1 MVWYQLPL
9 NNTTFKRITVDQGAE
24 IERLRDEFKNTSA
37 MCIEQTIC
45 EWCAIW
51 RVFHDNGK
59 FLDKL
64 PTMP

>member
-9 NNTTFKRITVDQGAE
+9 NNTTFKRITVDQEAE
-24 IERLRDEFKNTSA
+24 IERLRGEFKNTSA
-37 MCIEQTIC
+37 MCIEKTIC
-45 EWCAIW
+45 EWYAIW
-51 RVFHDNGK
+51 RVFHANGK